1 MKKLSRRNIAYDLN
15 ISPYESI
22 VLYPDCICAGKIVFV
37 FSSELYKRNFEMK
50 LQEHREKINQSLSN
64 RFGFNIKSDK
74 LADLKLYTTIEKRG
88 FLIYQDEV
96 KFECL
101 DNIILDGVNLIAKS

>member
-1 MKKLSRRNIAYDLN
+1 MRGLSRRNIAYDLN
-15 ISPYESI
+15 ISPYESV
-22 VLYPDCICAGKIVFV
+22 VLYPENTQTAKVVYV
-37 FSSELYKRNFEMK
+37 FSSELYKRNFESKM
-50 LQEHREKINQSLSN
+50 QEHREKINQSLTN
-64 RFGFNIKSDK
+64 RFGYNIKCDK

-101 DNIILDGVNLIAKS
+101 DSITLDGVNLIMQS

>member
-1 MKKLSRRNIAYDLN
+1 MRGLSRRNIAYDLN

-37 FSSELYKRNFEMK
+37 FSSELYKRNFESK
-50 LQEHREKINQSLSN
+50 LKENREKINQSLSN
-64 RFGFNIKSDK
+64 RFGFNIRCDK

-101 DNIILDGVNLIAKS
+101 DNIILDGVNLITKS